1 MTRTVL
7 FADPDPQVLRALV
20 TIFGDDAELTVLTAS
35 TADGALDLLGA
46 QTIHLVVAERMLI
59 PARDTELLV
68 EVVRT
73 RPELPIVVLTNLES
87 DQHGGLRERI
97 GRDLTIL
104 QKPWDQAELRRTVRT
119 HASHGDASPDDDD
132 NDETDP
138 FIRELGLSDK
148 QVRRA
153 KRIQSRMEVQKSL
166 GEVLLELGEITKDDF
181 DRVQANRLSA
191 LSLIEVLRESDHV
204 DDQEVEAYRK
214 ARQATPDRDDRTLL
228 VDAGLVTEEVYLKAL
243 ATTQKISYVE
253 PTPRDV
259 DLDLLKRTSL
269 PYLRRLKVLPL
280 SVQNGRLQLVTAR
293 ELSRSATAELEDIF
307 KAPIDVQYSVGV
319 RIDETFRALEQR
331 STPAGAPRRVSRLEY
346 RSADGT
352 TLRGDATGQEAVR
365 AFDDLLLRAIQMGG
379 SDIHLEP
386 TADRLRVRVRV
397 DGRMQPLRDLPKD
410 MMARV
415 ISRIKVL
422 AGADISERR
431 LHQDGKIQ
439 AVTEQGEV
447 DIRMSSYVS
456 VHGENLVLRLLDRN
470 RGLVS
475 LGELGFARKVETLV
489 TDVILPSASGLVVI
503 TGPTGS
509 GKTTTLYSLIQHIL
523 DPEEVVI
530 SAEDPVEY
538 VIEGIVQCNIN
549 EKTGPGFVDS
559 LRAMVRQDPDTIIV
573 GEMRDERT
581 VKMAFESALTG
592 HKVFS
597 TFHTENSV
605 SAIIRLLD
613 MGVAP
618 FLVSSTLS
626 AIVAQRLL
634 RRVCP
639 HCARP
644 ARPERE
650 ELKFLGLRRADLEGI
665 DVSAGRGCDVCKGS
679 GFVGRIGIHE
689 VLVPDDEFR
698 DAVLR
703 RAPTRELEAL
713 ARQLPQFMTLQ
724 EDGFLKAAQQRTSVS
739 ELVGHVPRDLNA
751 RPLATLREVAGIR
764 KAAPEPA
771 GSVVGAGS
779 NRQ

>member
-447 DIRMSSYVS
+447 DICMSSYVS

-530 SAEDPVEY
+530 SAEVPVEY
-538 VIEGIVQCNIN
+538 LIEGIVQCNIN

-618 FLVSSTLS
+618 FPRVVDAIRDRCAAPAASRLS
-626 AIVAQRLL
+626 AL
-634 RRVCP
+634 C
-639 HCARP
+639 
-644 ARPERE
+644 E
-650 ELKFLGLRRADLEGI
+650 
-665 DVSAGRGCDVCKGS
+665 AG
-679 GFVGRIGIHE
+679 
-689 VLVPDDEFR
+689 
-698 DAVLR
+698 
-703 RAPTRELEAL
+703 PTR
-713 ARQLPQFMTLQ
+713 T
-724 EDGFLKAAQQRTSVS
+724 
-739 ELVGHVPRDLNA
+739 
-751 RPLATLREVAGIR
+751 
-764 KAAPEPA
+764 
-771 GSVVGAGS
+771 
-779 NRQ
+779 

>member
-259 DLDLLKRTSL
+259 DLNLLKRTSL

-280 SVQNGRLQLVTAR
+280 SVQNGRLQLV
-293 ELSRSATAELEDIF
+293 
-307 KAPIDVQYSVGV
+307 
-319 RIDETFRALEQR
+319 
-331 STPAGAPRRVSRLEY
+331 
-346 RSADGT
+346 
-352 TLRGDATGQEAVR
+352 
-365 AFDDLLLRAIQMGG
+365 
-379 SDIHLEP
+379 H
-386 TADRLRVRVRV
+386 
-397 DGRMQPLRDLPKD
+397 
-410 MMARV
+410 
-415 ISRIKVL
+415 
-422 AGADISERR
+422 
-431 LHQDGKIQ
+431 
-439 AVTEQGEV
+439 
-447 DIRMSSYVS
+447 
-456 VHGENLVLRLLDRN
+456 
-470 RGLVS
+470 
-475 LGELGFARKVETLV
+475 
-489 TDVILPSASGLVVI
+489 
-503 TGPTGS
+503 
-509 GKTTTLYSLIQHIL
+509 
-523 DPEEVVI
+523 
-530 SAEDPVEY
+530 
-538 VIEGIVQCNIN
+538 
-549 EKTGPGFVDS
+549 GPG
-559 LRAMVRQDPDTIIV
+559 AQPV
-573 GEMRDERT
+573 G
-581 VKMAFESALTG
+581 
-592 HKVFS
+592 H
-597 TFHTENSV
+597 
-605 SAIIRLLD
+605 
-613 MGVAP
+613 
-618 FLVSSTLS
+618 
-626 AIVAQRLL
+626 
-634 RRVCP
+634 
-639 HCARP
+639 
-644 ARPERE
+644 
-650 ELKFLGLRRADLEGI
+650 RRA
-665 DVSAGRGCDVCKGS
+665 RGYLQG
-679 GFVGRIGIHE
+679 
-689 VLVPDDEFR
+689 PDR
-698 DAVLR
+698 CSVLR
-703 RAPTRELEAL
+703 RCPDRRNVQGARAAKHAGRRTAPSLEA
-713 ARQLPQFMTLQ
+713 R
-724 EDGFLKAAQQRTSVS
+724 
-739 ELVGHVPRDLNA
+739 VPI
-751 RPLATLREVAGIR
+751 G
-764 KAAPEPA
+764 
-771 GSVVGAGS
+771 
-779 NRQ
+779 